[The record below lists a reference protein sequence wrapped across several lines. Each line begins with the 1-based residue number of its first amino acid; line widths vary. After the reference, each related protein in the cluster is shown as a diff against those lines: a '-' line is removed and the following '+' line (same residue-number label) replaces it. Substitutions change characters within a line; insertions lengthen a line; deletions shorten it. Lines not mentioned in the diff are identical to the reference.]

1 MQVAVREAKAKLSK
15 FGDMAH
21 GGEVVVVC
29 KNGEPWFDLVPHA
42 KTKRKTSALAG
53 VKPVIAET
61 VAVEP
66 LPAED
71 LSGWS

>member
-21 GGEVVVVC
+21 DGEVVVVC

-42 KTKRKTSALAG
+42 KTKRKTTPLSG
-53 VKPVIAET
+53 VKPLIPESIAI
-61 VAVEP
+61 EP
-66 LPAED
+66 LSDED
-71 LSGWS
+71 LPGWS

>member
-21 GGEVVVVC
+21 DGEVVVVC

-42 KTKRKTSALAG
+42 KTKRKTTPLNG
-53 VKPVIAET
+53 VKPLIPESRAI
-61 VAVEP
+61 EP
-66 LPAED
+66 LSEED
-71 LSGWS
+71 LPGWS